1 MVDIHEFGVETK
13 EIFSADL
20 VINRAP
26 VKILRKRLPPGAM
39 LPSDD
44 FPSERNS
51 TIGNCMG

>member
-26 VKILRKRLPPGAM
+26 VKILRKRLSPGAM

-44 FPSERNS
+44 FSSERNS